1 MMVRRLGALV
11 GSALLVVGLLAVA
24 GTAGT
29 GALGGTPAP
38 AAFRLADGSVGCN
51 YLAGGSIACRAQ
63 GESSALV
70 LDSDGG
76 SRVADTPVYWDES
89 TPVLK
94 PSASWWNGAFFCR
107 VEEGRAVC
115 ATEAGG
121 RITVGS
127 DASGA
132 MAPPVLVERSG

>member
-1 MMVRRLGALV
+1 MVRRLGALV
-11 GSALLVVGLLAVA
+11 GTALLVGGLLAVA

-38 AAFRLADGSVGCN
+38 AAFRLADSSVGCN
-51 YLAGGSIACRAQ
+51 YLASGSIACRAQ

-70 LDSDGG
+70 LDSDGD
-76 SRVADTPVYWDES
+76 SRVADVPVYWDDS

-94 PSASWWNGAFFCR
+94 SSASWWNGSFSCR

-121 RITVGS
+121 TIAVGS
-127 DASGA
+127 DAYGA
-132 MAPPVLVERSG
+132 LAPPAFVERSG